1 MFFFS
6 AGVVDHWP
14 QTFDVVQFLLSD
26 IYASCFGVLDSA
38 PFDFWEMISLCVS
51 SWKITMFLFADD
63 YDCICYYFLFL
74 LLRLFLD
81 IA

>member
-1 MFFFS
+1 MHQFPRFAPARRPRLWRVLAATGAPSWMSTSMRYGCSFFS

-38 PFDFWEMISLCVS
+38 PFDF
-51 SWKITMFLFADD
+51 
-63 YDCICYYFLFL
+63 
-74 LLRLFLD
+74 
-81 IA
+81 